1 MGIVDEDVVRVR
13 ESTDIVKLITEHT
26 QLKKVGRR
34 WQGLCPFHN
43 EKTPSF
49 SVNAEEG
56 LYYCF
61 GCQKSGDAIT
71 FVQEM
76 EHADF
81 AGSVESLARR
91 AGIQL
96 RYTSA
101 SEGESRKRRTRLIDA
116 VGKAVEW
123 YHQRLL
129 EAPDAAKARGYLR
142 SRGFDGEMVRRYK
155 IGWAP
160 DEWDALVSS
169 LDLSESVAK
178 DAGLGFK
185 NRAGRM
191 QDSFRD
197 RLLFPI
203 YDHND
208 SPVGFG
214 GRILPGGE
222 GPKYKNSYESPIY
235 AKSKLLY
242 GLNWAKEDI
251 VRADEAIVCEGY
263 TDVIGFAHA
272 GLDRAVATCGTALT
286 DEHVALL
293 RRFSRRL
300 VLAFDA
306 DAAGQAAAERFYE
319 WEKQHELEVAV
330 AALPIGV
337 DPGELAQSDPEAL
350 RKAIDEALPFL
361 GFRVARVLT
370 GSDLSTPERR
380 ARVAEAAVAVVRE
393 HPSPLV
399 RDQYVMDIADRCR
412 VDPDRLRV
420 LLAGQS
426 RPAPERAEGE
436 SAQGSRPVTIEENI
450 ETLAVRLAIHAPDE
464 LPDFVIPEL
473 FAAPRERALFEL
485 VSAHGTLA
493 EAIDAV
499 PSELSEALGQLTVLD
514 QPDDAAEAIATRL
527 LHDAAVRELHML
539 EAQGRETGDLELAKT
554 MAELQRGIE
563 QVRSGNWQVDDALLL
578 LDWLQSKDEHE

>member
-1 MGIVDEDVVRVR
+1 VGIVDEDIVRVR

-49 SVNAEEG
+49 SVNAEDG

-76 EHADF
+76 EHVDF

-101 SEGESRKRRTRLIDA
+101 SEGESRKRRTKLIDA
-116 VGKAVEW
+116 VAQAVEW

-142 SRGFDGEMVRRYK
+142 SRGFDGETVRRYK
-155 IGWAP
+155 LGWAP
-160 DEWDALVSS
+160 DEWDAMVK
-169 LDLSESVAK
+169 DLKLPESVAK
-178 DAGLGFK
+178 DAGLGFM
-185 NRAGRM
+185 NRGGRL
-191 QDSFRD
+191 QDSFRA

-214 GRILPGGE
+214 GRILPGEE
-222 GPKYKNSYESPIY
+222 GPKYKNSYESSLY

-242 GLNWAKEDI
+242 GLNWAKEEI
-251 VRADEAIVCEGY
+251 VRADEAIICEGY
-263 TDVIGFAHA
+263 TDVIGFTRC
-272 GLDRAVATCGTALT
+272 GLERAVATCGTALT

-293 RRFSRRL
+293 RRFTQRL

-330 AALPIGV
+330 AALPAGV
-337 DPGELAQSDPEAL
+337 DPGELSQTDPEAL
-350 RKAIDEALPFL
+350 RRAVEEALPFL
-361 GFRVARVLT
+361 GFRVARVLE
-370 GSDLSTPERR
+370 GGDLTTPERR
-380 ARVAEAAVAVVRE
+380 ARAAEAAMAVVRE

-399 RDQYVMDIADRCR
+399 RDQYVMEIADRCR
-412 VDPDRLRV
+412 VEPDRLRV
-420 LLAGQS
+420 LLSGPAKPVP
-426 RPAPERAEGE
+426 RPAEGQHERV
-436 SAQGSRPVTIEENI
+436 SVTVEENI
-450 ETLAVRLAIHAPDE
+450 ETLAVRLAIHAPE
-464 LPDFVIPEL
+464 SLPAFVDSDL
-473 FAAPRERALFEL
+473 FESSRERALFEL
-485 VSAHGTLA
+485 VTSHETVGA
-493 EAIDAV
+493 AIDAA
-499 PSELSEALGQLTVLD
+499 PPELAEALGQLAVLD
-514 QPDDAAEAIATRL
+514 QPDDVPEAIAARL
-527 LHDAAVRELHML
+527 VHDAAVFRLYQL
-539 EAQGRETGDLELAKT
+539 EAEGRETGDLEVAKR

-563 QVRSGNWQVDDALLL
+563 EVRASNWDVEDAEQL
-578 LDWLQSKDEHE
+578 LDWLRASKDEHE

>member
-61 GCQKSGDAIT
+61 GCQKSGDSIT

-76 EHADF
+76 EHVDF

-101 SEGESRKRRTRLIDA
+101 VEGESRKKRARLIDA
-116 VGKAVEW
+116 VGQAVEW
-123 YHQRLL
+123 YHRRLL

-142 SRGFDGEMVRRYK
+142 SRGFDGETVRRYK
-155 IGWAP
+155 LGWAP
-160 DEWDALVSS
+160 DEWDSLVTA
-169 LDLSESVAK
+169 LDLSEAVAK
-178 DAGLGFK
+178 DAGLGFM

-191 QDSFRD
+191 QDSFRE

-214 GRILPGGE
+214 GRILPGAE
-222 GPKYKNSYESPIY
+222 GPKYKNSYDSPIY

-242 GLNWAKEDI
+242 GLNWAKEEI
-251 VRADEAIVCEGY
+251 VRCDEAIICEGY
-263 TDVIGFAHA
+263 TDVIGFARS
-272 GLDRAVATCGTALT
+272 GLGRAVATCGTALT

-293 RRFSRRL
+293 RRFSQRL

-330 AALPIGV
+330 AALPVGV

-350 RKAIDEALPFL
+350 CQAVEQALPFL
-361 GFRVARVLT
+361 GFRVARVLD
-370 GSDLSTPERR
+370 GSDLTTPERR
-380 ARVAEAAVAVVRE
+380 ARAAEAAVAVVRE
-393 HPSPLV
+393 HPSDLV
-399 RDQYVMDIADRCR
+399 RDQYVMEIADRCR
-412 VDPDRLRV
+412 LEPDRLRM
-420 LLAGQS
+420 LLAGS
-426 RPAPERAEGE
+426 ARSKPIVVEGE
-436 SAQGSRPVTIEENI
+436 SERAPVIVEENI
-450 ETLAVRLAIHAPDE
+450 ETLAVRLAIHDPE
-464 LPDFVIPEL
+464 SLPDFVGPDLFASRREQALFKLVASHDTLGGAIDEASPEL
-473 FAAPRERALFEL
+473 A
-485 VSAHGTLA
+485 
-493 EAIDAV
+493 
-499 PSELSEALGQLTVLD
+499 EALGQLAVLD
-514 QPDDAAEAIATRL
+514 EPDDTPEAIASRL
-527 LHDAAVRELHML
+527 VHDAAVRRLRQL
-539 EAQGRETGDLELAKT
+539 EAEGRETGDLEIAKR

-563 QVRSGNWQVDDALLL
+563 SLRASNWQVEDAVQL
-578 LDWLQSKDEHE
+578 LDWL

>member
-34 WQGLCPFHN
+34 WQGLCPFHS

-76 EHADF
+76 EHTDF

-101 SEGESRKRRTRLIDA
+101 SEGESRKKRTRLIDA
-116 VGKAVEW
+116 VGQAVEW

-129 EAPDAAKARGYLR
+129 EAPDAARARGYLR
-142 SRGFDGEMVRRYK
+142 SRGYDGETVRRYK
-155 IGWAP
+155 LGWAP
-160 DEWDALVSS
+160 DEWDSLVTALK
-169 LDLSESVAK
+169 LKENLAG
-178 DAGLGFK
+178 DAGLGFV
-185 NRAGRM
+185 NRGGRL
-191 QDSFRD
+191 QDSFRA

-214 GRILPGGE
+214 GRILPGDE

-242 GLNWAKEDI
+242 GLNWAKEEI
-251 VRADEAIVCEGY
+251 VRADEAVICEGY
-263 TDVIGFAHA
+263 TDVIGFARA
-272 GLDRAVATCGTALT
+272 GVGRAVATCGTALT

-293 RRFSRRL
+293 GRFSRRL

-306 DAAGQAAAERFYE
+306 DAAGQAAAERFYD

-330 AALPIGV
+330 AALPGGA
-337 DPGELAQSDPEAL
+337 DPGELAESDPEAL
-350 RKAIDEALPFL
+350 RRAVDDALPFL
-361 GFRVARVLT
+361 GFRVGRVLD

-380 ARVAEAAVAVVRE
+380 ARAAEEAIAVVRE
-393 HPSPLV
+393 HPSSLV
-399 RDQYVMDIADRCR
+399 RDQYVMEIADRCR
-412 VDPDRLRV
+412 LEPDRLRM
-420 LLAGQS
+420 LLANQA
-426 RPAPERAEGE
+426 RPKPRAVEAEGDR
-436 SAQGSRPVTIEENI
+436 GPVTVEENI
-450 ETLAVRLAIHAPDE
+450 ETLAVRLAIHAPE
-464 LPDFVIPEL
+464 SLPPFVDSHL
-473 FAAPRERALFEL
+473 FESGRETALFEL
-485 VSAHGTLA
+485 VTTHDTVGAAMEDAPPELA
-493 EAIDAV
+493 
-499 PSELSEALGQLTVLD
+499 EALGQLAVLD
-514 QPDDAAEAIATRL
+514 QPDDEPAAIVARL
-527 LHDAAVRELHML
+527 VHDAAVRRLHQL
-539 EAQGRETGDLELAKT
+539 EAEGRETGDLEIAKR

-563 QVRSGNWQVDDALLL
+563 SLRASNWNGEEAEQL
-578 LDWLQSKDEHE
+578 LDWL